1 MLKKVGENPSKT
13 FNTIQQKGIA
23 DGYYRI
29 DNNGPQDGYKEV
41 LTETRELLKD
51 TSIRLRRGGVES
63 GPEVRRTGRKV
74 SVGEI
79 SESFEELDTPTISE
93 SFLDEEF
100 PLEVLG
106 EVDDVT
112 GEVVLRKV
120 TARQLLDEI
129 DQDDAMVDAISR
141 CPL

>member
-1 MLKKVGENPSKT
+1 M
-13 FNTIQQKGIA
+13 QQKGIA

-29 DNNGPQDGYKEV
+29 DNNGPQDGYHEV
-41 LTETRELLKD
+41 LTETGELLKD

-63 GPEVRRTGRKV
+63 GPEVRRTAGPTT
-74 SVGEI
+74 VGEI

-93 SFLDEEF
+93 SLLDEKF
-100 PLEVLG
+100 PLESLD
-106 EVDDVT
+106 EIDDLT
-112 GEVVLRKV
+112 GDFKINAV